1 MVKSPLLSAFYEI
14 PHFVPS
20 VKSPRC
26 DCRDALHSRKRGE
39 CGPSAVFRPL
49 PDQNW
54 QLNNRPYCTQKY
66 SQANSTVSP
75 PCSPNGFFTAAARAS
90 DSFLW
95 PNPKLYIAFQLFFKK
110 LLCPPL
116 GLCQTAKPRLLL
128 FHFAKQ
134 KEEMTAFHLS
144 PLSFLTLY
152 PKRGKESHCTVRRP
166 AKFMRKKRA
175 YLLSAGTPTLDLR
188 AAIPGKAEPR
198 LFLPLLPP
206 SSFSSAPPFPASFS
220 LFLFF
225 LAE

>member
-1 MVKSPLLSAFYEI
+1 MGQVQF
-14 PHFVPS
+14 
-20 VKSPRC
+20 
-26 DCRDALHSRKRGE
+26 
-39 CGPSAVFRPL
+39 CGHCPTRIGSLITEHTVHR
-49 PDQNW
+49 N
-54 QLNNRPYCTQKY
+54 

-75 PCSPNGFFTAAARAS
+75 PCSPNAFFTAADRAS

-95 PNPKLYIAFQLFFKK
+95 PKLLFPKLNIAFRLFFKK

-116 GLCQTAKPRLLL
+116 GLCQPTKPCLLL

-188 AAIPGKAEPR
+188 AAIPGKAGPR

-206 SSFSSAPPFPASFS
+206 SSFPSAPPFPASFS